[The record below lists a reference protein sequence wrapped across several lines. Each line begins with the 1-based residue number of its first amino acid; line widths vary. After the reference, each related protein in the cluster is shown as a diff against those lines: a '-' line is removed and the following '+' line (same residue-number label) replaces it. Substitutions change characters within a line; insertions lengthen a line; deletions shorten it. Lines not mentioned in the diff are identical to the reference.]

1 MCEEDDDAQ
10 KLLAGLLHGPGGA
23 PWMNA
28 FTDRPA
34 SADDAPWIVALHAAP
49 HALPFLQQPAED
61 AVRASLDRPGVTE
74 RIVVDDAGER
84 IALWRASVEEDWVAE
99 LRTLAVAR
107 PGGGAGTWALRRALA
122 WAFEE
127 QKLHRMFLYVTAA
140 NARARALY
148 ERHGLQL
155 EGTEREGFRAA
166 GGTFED
172 LCHYGILDR
181 EYAARRP

>member
-1 MCEEDDDAQ
+1 MS
-10 KLLAGLLHGPGGA
+10 
-23 PWMNA
+23 A
-28 FTDRPA
+28 FIDRPA
-34 SADDAPWIVALHAAP
+34 NPEDAPWIVALHAAP
-49 HALPFLQQPAED
+49 HALPFLQQPTVD
-61 AVRASLDRPGVTE
+61 AVRASLARESFTE
-74 RIVVDDAGER
+74 RIVVDGAGER
-84 IALWRASVEEDWVAE
+84 AALWRASVEEDWVAE
-99 LRTLAVAR
+99 LRTLAVAI
-107 PGGGAGTWALRRALA
+107 PGRGAGTWALRRALA

-127 QKLHRMFLYVTAA
+127 RKLHRMFLYVTAA

-181 EYAARRP
+181 EYAARRW